1 MHFIP
6 NYEFRVIND
15 ENFNTEILNVEKIL
29 NEHKNTGEFVS
40 FDNTKIYYEYFLAQ
54 NAKANV
60 VIVHGLS
67 EFTKKFYELSF
78 YLLNQGYN
86 VFLYDQ
92 RCHGLSGRL
101 TKDKYLLHVDSFNDY
116 ATDLEQFIDNIV
128 QPTQNLPIYLYS
140 HSMGGAVSA
149 LYMAKHQDKIQ
160 KAVLAAPL
168 FDPVVK
174 SVPEYVARLS
184 VRMCKVI
191 LGPKKRFFQ
200 SKDFDPFIEYKE
212 HYGSS
217 KVRFDYNITLRKNN
231 ENYQTSPMSFSW
243 VLGSLTIKNT
253 VLKDEFINKIKT
265 PILLI
270 SAEKDN
276 TVKTEPHKIFASKCK
291 QCKFVEIKNETHA
304 LLAARDSELENMIKL
319 TLEFY
324 SN

>member
-1 MHFIP
+1 MRFIP
-6 NYEFRVIND
+6 NFKFQIIKD
-15 ENFNTEILNVEKIL
+15 ENFNTEILDVEKTL
-29 NEHKNTGEFVS
+29 NEYKNTGEFVA
-40 FDNTKIYYEYFLAQ
+40 FDNTKIYYEYFLAE
-54 NAKANV
+54 NAKANIV
-60 VIVHGLS
+60 VVHGLS

-101 TKDKYLLHVDSFNDY
+101 TKDKYILHVDSFKDY
-116 ATDLEQFIDNIV
+116 ATDLEQFIDSVVI
-128 QPTQNLPIYLYS
+128 PTQNLPIYLYS
-140 HSMGGAVSA
+140 HSMGGAVCA
-149 LYMAKHQDKIQ
+149 LYLNKHQEKIQ
-160 KAVLAAPL
+160 KAVFSAPL

-174 SVPEYVARLS
+174 SVPEYVARAS
-184 VRMCKVI
+184 VRMCKVV

-217 KVRFDYNITLRKNN
+217 KVRFDYNINLRKGN
-231 ENYQTSPMSFSW
+231 ENYQSSPMSFSW

-253 VLKDEFINKIKT
+253 ILKDKFIEKIKT

-270 SAEKDN
+270 SAEKDT

-304 LLAARDSELENMIKL
+304 LLAANSTELENIIKL
-319 TLEFY
+319 ILDFY
-324 SN
+324 AD